1 MPRIRSAL
9 IVVALLTLTA
19 GPAFGLRNAIIALNN
34 VQIDEALIAGPISV
48 TTRNELFRAQRLL
61 KDMDYAL
68 ERAVNSLNRYTTVS
82 QRADSAWQEVA
93 GRYKVMLA
101 QRNKLGENINEA
113 LDAAKVIG
121 DLGKEFESEVARGPL
136 ADAVATVEAA
146 RDGRL
151 GGAADAARKV
161 SDALVLLATLD
172 QLCKTKYAPI
182 NGTQSRH
189 ATLEPLTQ
197 CQVAAMRA
205 EFVANWAR
213 NSANRAAAFLTELAE
228 ESRKGLTTDDGHLGM
243 VGVVSK
249 LAFDPEASKAAF
261 LAAHG
266 PLFVAAGLPIPPDL
280 FAPCEAA
287 RAALWAEVDRL
298 APTWSWPTETF
309 KDGKLE
315 GGATRTLAGLVKGA
329 KVLKSAMLH
338 SAWSINKNEYGL
350 PTWKFRLGA
359 VLYKASDSK
368 WCQYRTFNATLEY
381 SGGGRYESTPE
392 YSFGAV
398 RYQACK

>member
-34 VQIDEALIAGPISV
+34 VKIDEALIAGPISV
-48 TTRNELFRAQRLL
+48 TTRNELFRAQTLL
-61 KDMDYAL
+61 RDMDYAL
-68 ERAVNSLNRYTTVS
+68 ERAVNSLNRS
-82 QRADSAWQEVA
+82 ADRANPTWQEVA
-93 GRYKVMLA
+93 GRYKVMLE

-113 LDAAKVIG
+113 LDAAKVLG
-121 DLGKEFESEVARGPL
+121 DLGKEFETEVASGPI
-136 ADAVATVEAA
+136 AAAVGTVEAA

-151 GGAADAARKV
+151 GGGADAARKV
-161 SDALVLLATLD
+161 PDALVLLATLD
-172 QLCKTKYAPI
+172 QLCKTKYALI

-189 ATLEPLTQ
+189 ATMDPLKQ
-197 CQVAAMRA
+197 CEVAAKRA

-213 NSANRAAAFLTELAE
+213 NSANRDAAFLTQLAE
-228 ESRKGLTTDDGHLGM
+228 ESRKGLTTDNGHLGM
-243 VGVVSK
+243 VGIVSQ
-249 LAFDPEASKAAF
+249 LAFEPEEAKAAF
-261 LAAHG
+261 LAANG
-266 PLFVAAGLPIPPDL
+266 PRFVAAGLPIPPDL
-280 FAPCEAA
+280 FASCEAA
-287 RAALWAEVDRL
+287 RVALWAEVDRL

-315 GGATRTLAGLVKGA
+315 GGARSTLARLVKGA

-350 PTWKFRLGA
+350 PKWKFRSGA
-359 VLYKASDSK
+359 VLYKASDSQ
-368 WCQYRTFNATLEY
+368 WCQYRGFTATLEY

-392 YSFGAV
+392 YSFGPV